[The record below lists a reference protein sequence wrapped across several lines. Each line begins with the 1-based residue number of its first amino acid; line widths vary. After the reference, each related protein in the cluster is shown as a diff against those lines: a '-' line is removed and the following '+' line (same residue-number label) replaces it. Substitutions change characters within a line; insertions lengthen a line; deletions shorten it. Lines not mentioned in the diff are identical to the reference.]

1 MATTEVSGKITDTVS
16 AQMVECIPAPTPLR
30 LVPPPLPEDD
40 TPTDQA
46 RAASIQHVGAE
57 PPPDEV

>member
-1 MATTEVSGKITDTVS
+1 MATTEAAGKISDTVT
-16 AQMVECIPAPTPLR
+16 AALVECVPETPLLR
-30 LVPPPLPEDD
+30 LVPPPMPEDD

-46 RAASIQHVGAE
+46 RAASIQPVGAE